1 MCELLSLK
9 LVRRK
14 LEEGPSLILLFVSK
28 INPQY
33 CGQTA
38 AVDSSTQ
45 QFTEYS
51 VIKLYRKLY
60 GLNFY
65 FY

>member
-14 LEEGPSLILLFVSK
+14 LEEGPSLVLLFVGQAISK
-28 INPQY
+28 P
-33 CGQTA
+33 
-38 AVDSSTQ
+38 

-60 GLNFY
+60 GLDFY